1 MAAGIYPQRV
11 VLSSPGPNGGTP
23 VGDATT
29 PLVVASEPAVPTAAS
44 VKSLLR
50 VAANFARPANV
61 TAYTAGDAVNNST
74 TVAALL
80 AFASAALAAGRGGV
94 IQSAILHKSGT
105 TVTSAQFRLHLWNSD
120 VGAPAQDNAAMPYL
134 YANRAAYVGYIDF
147 ATMITGTGANTE
159 ARVVA
164 TNIAL
169 PYDCAATTLYGML
182 EALAGYTPASG
193 ETFDV
198 ELFVLR
204 D

>member
-1 MAAGIYPQRV
+1 MSAPIYPARV

-29 PLVVASEPAVPTAAS
+29 PLVVTQAAVGASTPQ
-44 VKSLLR
+44 SLKR
-50 VAANFARPANV
+50 ISANFTRP
-61 TAYTAGDAVNNST
+61 TGTTQYTAGDAVNNST
-74 TVAALL
+74 SAATLL
-80 AFASAALAAGRGGV
+80 AFANAALAAGRGGV

-105 TVTSAQFRLHLWNSD
+105 TVTSAQFRLHLWASD
-120 VGAPAQDNAAMPYL
+120 VGAPVNDNAAMPYL
-134 YANRAAYVGYIDF
+134 YANRASYVGYIDF
-147 ATMITGTGANTE
+147 ATMVTGTGSNTE
-159 ARVVA
+159 ARVMA

-182 EALAGYTPASG
+182 EALAGYTPADS